1 MTKTEAIKR
10 INEALGSAVLNE
22 RNTVWSNS
30 APHAGDQG
38 WWLNLPLSQFKKEI
52 HILLNHEQAKTFRH
66 LKIKANEILSPAM
79 KFRCKDQVADIF
91 ISSINPKKLA
101 DVLAGGTKYNF
112 GKHVLAEYRF

>member
-10 INEALGSAVLNE
+10 VNEALGSAVLND
-22 RNTVWSNS
+22 RNTVWSSS
-30 APHAGDQG
+30 APHADDQG

-52 HILLNHEQAKTFRH
+52 HVLLNHEQAKTFRH

-91 ISSINPKKLA
+91 ISSINPRKLV
-101 DVLAGGTKYNF
+101 DVLAGGTRYNF